1 MTPEPMIVTR
11 GLAKSF
17 RGTRVL
23 DSLDIEVARGEIFAL
38 LGPNGAGKTTTVNI
52 LTTLLKP
59 DAGTASIDGID
70 VVLDPAGARAT
81 LSLTG
86 QFAAVDPF
94 QTGAENLAMMA
105 RLAHLGRRTARSRVE
120 QLLTQFDLEDAAS
133 RRAATYSGGM
143 RRRLDLAISLIAG
156 PPVVFLDEPTT
167 GLDPR
172 SRNQM
177 WDVVRKLTAGGT
189 TILLTTQYLEEADQ
203 LADRVAVLNHGH
215 VVAAGSPAELKA
227 GLRGDRVEVSF
238 ETAADYASAQRLDFG
253 SDAIFDG
260 EHASV
265 SVPSAAPVHTT
276 RELLALAD
284 RHELAV
290 SNISILKP
298 TLDDVFLQLTG
309 GPASDTAGS
318 SNAEEAAA

>member
-1 MTPEPMIVTR
+1 
-11 GLAKSF
+11 
-17 RGTRVL
+17 
-23 DSLDIEVARGEIFAL
+23 
-38 LGPNGAGKTTTVNI
+38 
-52 LTTLLKP
+52 
-59 DAGTASIDGID
+59 
-70 VVLDPAGARAT
+70 VVRDPAGARAA

-86 QFAAVDPF
+86 QFAAIDPF
-94 QTGAENLAMMA
+94 QSGAENLAMMA
-105 RLAHLGRRTARSRVE
+105 RLAHLGRRTARGRVR
-120 QLLTQFDLEDAAS
+120 QLLAQFDLEDAAGRLAS
-133 RRAATYSGGM
+133 TYSGGM
-143 RRRLDLAISLIAG
+143 RRRLDLAISLLAA

-177 WDVVRKLTAGGT
+177 WDVVRELTAAGT

-203 LADRVAVLNHGH
+203 LADAVAVLNHGR

-238 ETAADYASAQRLDFG
+238 ETPADYASAQRLDFG
-253 SDAIFDG
+253 SEAVFDA

-265 SVPSAAPVHTT
+265 SMPSAAPVATT

-290 SNISILKP
+290 RNISILKP
-298 TLDDVFLQLTG
+298 TLDDVFLHLTG
-309 GPASDTAGS
+309 APASDTTHA